1 MASKQGAPSLQPPS
15 QVALRARVFR
25 SVWCAPLSG
34 RHAINLNGGH
44 PMPRKQNREQSVA
57 DVIAESPTVKSRA
70 FGTCRFA
77 ILRRVAADPALRYT
91 AGGG

>member
-1 MASKQGAPSLQPPS
+1 
-15 QVALRARVFR
+15 
-25 SVWCAPLSG
+25 
-34 RHAINLNGGH
+34 
-44 PMPRKQNREQSVA
+44 MPRKQNREQSVA

-91 AGGG
+91 AGGKAVL